1 MFFCIFQANSEREP
15 MEEMQAAEEKGT
27 FSYVPLRPEGADG
40 EDDFQ
45 EANDSTPKQT
55 VQNWFHYWYHFYN
68 VFGMTRSLTGD

>member
-1 MFFCIFQANSEREP
+1 

-55 VQNWFHYWYHFYN
+55 VQN
-68 VFGMTRSLTGD
+68 